1 MRRTRVILW
10 LTLVL
15 LTAVV
20 SPALAAEGTRL
31 TPSVAA
37 LNVRQGPGIGYS
49 VIGVLYS
56 GDDVVVTGQNRA
68 TGWYQV
74 RLADG
79 RTGWVSGAYAQTSGD
94 LSQVP
99 EVAAPV
105 SAPGAAGAPA
115 LVQGSRIVFQ
125 TRSGGAIYVTDPDG
139 SGLRYLTTGIDP
151 ALSPDGQW
159 VAFTR
164 WTGSQTGASGGLW
177 MINVDGSGER
187 LVMSGASQPKSPA
200 WSPDGRQIVISMQ
213 GGGSLEPTQQCVTF
227 GGRTFCF
234 TQGPDPNWR
243 LRLVDLATGS
253 YQDLPSDPH
262 SFGPTWD
269 PANPWRVVYQGSQGL
284 VALDV
289 TLGNTWALTAN
300 PGDRA
305 PVFSPDGS
313 KIAVTFWQSGHWEV
327 HVMNA
332 DGSGAV
338 RLTQTP
344 LDMPAQRSWNNAA
357 PAWSPDGRQI
367 AFLSDRNESWELWL
381 MNADGSNQHLLLP
394 TSALQ
399 GTPIRYDGVDERVIS
414 WK

>member
-1 MRRTRVILW
+1 MERYMKRTLIILLFSMVMLMAAFAPASATDGTW
-10 LTLVL
+10 LTPTV
-15 LTAVV
+15 
-20 SPALAAEGTRL
+20 P
-31 TPSVAA
+31 A
-37 LNVRQGPGIGYS
+37 LNVRNGPGTGYTI
-49 VIGVLYS
+49 IGVLHE
-56 GDDVVVTGQNRA
+56 GDVVAVTGQQRTTA
-68 TGWYQV
+68 WCQV
-74 RLADG
+74 KLADG
-79 RTGWVSGAYAQTSGD
+79 RTGWVSGAYAQISGD
-94 LSQVP
+94 LSQTP
-99 EVAAPV
+99 EV
-105 SAPGAAGAPA
+105 SAPAAATA
-115 LVQGSRIVFQ
+115 SRGGTLVFQ
-125 TRSGGAIYVTDPDG
+125 TSSGGAIYAVNSDG
-139 SGLRYLTTGIDP
+139 AGLRYLTTGIDP

-187 LVMSGASQPKSPA
+187 LVLSGASQPKSPA
-200 WSPDGRQIVISMQ
+200 WSPDGRQIVISVQ
-213 GGGSLEPTQQCVTF
+213 GGGRLEPTQQCVTF

-234 TQGPDPNWR
+234 TQGPDPNWG

-269 PANPWRVVYQGSQGL
+269 PVNPWRVVYQGTRGL

-289 TLGNTWALTAN
+289 TLGNTWAFTAD

-313 KIAVTFWQSGHWEV
+313 KIAVSFWQNDHWEV

-344 LDMPAQRSWNNAA
+344 LGVPGQRSWNNAA

-367 AFLSDRNESWELWL
+367 AFLSDRNGAWELWL
-381 MNADGSNQHLLLP
+381 MNADGSNQRLLLP

-399 GTPIRYDGVDERVIS
+399 GTPIRYDGVGERVIS